1 VKEKENEKKKRRAII
16 ILIILLLLTGTVVGT
31 ATYKNYKSSNSELG
45 SDKDTTNPSDG
56 NEDGSGTGSVGANQG
71 ASDSSQSSSE
81 SGAQNGS
88 QNSSSSTGQGSTG
101 GSFGSIGGSQG
112 STGGTLGS
120 GGSGGNTGGGNTGG
134 DNSGDVDLGDVGG
147 GSNTVN
153 KPGTSETVNI
163 TLSKKD
169 PVENEKFNINNM
181 FPGDTEI
188 RYYRIKIDHSKDINL
203 KFSVDVDKTSKLL
216 SQVLKFK
223 VELPEENVVLYDGTL
238 ANMPSEVNYVVKAD
252 ASSTKEILYKVT
264 AYLDTNVDNKYA
276 QQDLSANFSWKASS
290 Y

>member
-16 ILIILLLLTGTVVGT
+16 ILIILLLLTGTVIGT

-45 SDKDTTNPSDG
+45 SDKDATNPSDG
-56 NEDGSGTGSVGANQG
+56 NEDGSGTGIGGANQG
-71 ASDSSQSSSE
+71 DADASE
-81 SGAQNGS
+81 SGSQNGS

-101 GSFGSIGGSQG
+101 GAFGSIGGSQG